1 MRSAGAIHK
10 DCSRSPSEPWGEV
23 LWMRT
28 CLSSAECDR
37 MHMTGTLQ
45 RVIEAGRIAIEA
57 ISCEASWCEINSAE
71 DLMVYEE
78 RRRPIVTITK

>member
-45 RVIEAGRIAIEA
+45 RVIEAGRIAIEQFP
-57 ISCEASWCEINSAE
+57 
-71 DLMVYEE
+71 V
-78 RRRPIVTITK
+78 RRHGAKSTQLKT